1 MLFLCQEVTRGGFST
16 RVSLFSPSLPVDVT
30 LPAGIER
37 STKGQRNMQDE
48 PELEKKTCVGKG
60 EIGTWG
66 GDEGGKGGRSD
77 DFLAEGEK
85 KPKNCLPAGG
95 GTAFVY
101 WSSPAPNQLLGCADN
116 RSELRSKDKRDPG
129 DESQGK
135 VVIRLLW
142 FIQPL

>member
-1 MLFLCQEVTRGGFST
+1 MNPNLRKK
-16 RVSLFSPSLPVDVT
+16 RVSVRGRLAP
-30 LPAGIER
+30 
-37 STKGQRNMQDE
+37 
-48 PELEKKTCVGKG
+48 
-60 EIGTWG
+60 G
-66 GDEGGKGGRSD
+66 GMTGGGRGGRSD
-77 DFLAEGEK
+77 DFLAEGK

-142 FIQPL
+142 FRQPL